1 MKAKIETIKK
11 IDRFI
16 GPILAQV
23 AVIFLPRRNTLSST
37 TPLRFLFIRPGGIGD
52 AVLLV
57 PAISALKKT
66 FPGSSIDVLAEKR
79 NAAVFLLCG
88 DVNTVLQYDKP
99 GDLVAAIRSGYDVV
113 IDTEQWHR
121 LSSVVARL
129 TRAPMLI
136 GYDTNDRTKLFT
148 HPISYSHDD
157 HEIDSYLHLLEPLME
172 RNDIEIKPPFLSI
185 FQQQSADIRR
195 YLLPL
200 AGKRLISIFPGGSIR
215 QKHWG
220 NDRFHDALQ
229 LLVQQGYG
237 IVLLGGEDDVLQ
249 AEEISGTQPSVIS
262 VCGKLSL
269 IETAAIIKETD
280 LLVSGD
286 SGIMHMA
293 SALGTKVVALFGP
306 SNATK
311 WAPRSEQSIVIS
323 HPVECA
329 PCSKYGYTPHCTR
342 DVACMKQI
350 TVNEV
355 VNAVLSLLE
364 R

>member
-1 MKAKIETIKK
+1 MNVKIETIKK

-16 GPILAQV
+16 GPVLAQ
-23 AVIFLPRRNTLSST
+23 AALIFLPRRHTASST
-37 TPLRFLFIRPGGIGD
+37 TSLRFLFIRPGGIGD
-52 AVLLV
+52 AVLLL
-57 PAISALKKT
+57 PAISAVKKK
-66 FPGSSIDVLAEKR
+66 FPDASIDILAEKR
-79 NAAVFLLCG
+79 NAAIFLLCG
-88 DVNTVLQYDKP
+88 NVNIVLQYDKP
-99 GDLVAAIRSGYDVV
+99 GDLIAAMRIDYDVV

-129 TRAPMLI
+129 TRAPMVI
-136 GYDTNDRTKLFT
+136 GYDTNDREKLFT

-157 HEIDSYLHLLEPLME
+157 HEIDSFLHLLRPLMK
-172 RNDIEIKPPFLSI
+172 RNDIEIKRPFLSI
-185 FQQQSADIRR
+185 SPEHSAHVRR

-200 AGKRLISIFPGGSIR
+200 AGKRLVSFFPGGSIR
-215 QKHWG
+215 QKRWG
-220 NDRFHDALQ
+220 NDRFHDAIQ
-229 LLVQQGYG
+229 LLVQRGYG
-237 IVLLGGEDDVLQ
+237 IVLIGGEDDVLH
-249 AEEISGTQPSVIS
+249 AEEISGTLPSVIN

-269 IETAAIIKETD
+269 VETAAIIKETD

-293 SALGTKVVALFGP
+293 YALGTKVVALFGP

-329 PCSKYGYTPHCTR
+329 PCSRYGYTPHCTH

-350 TVNEV
+350 VVSEV
-355 VNAVLSLLE
+355 VDTVLSLLE
-364 R
+364 K

>member
-1 MKAKIETIKK
+1 MNAKIETIKK

-16 GPILAQV
+16 GQVLAQA
-23 AVIFLPRRNTLSST
+23 AVFFLPRCNALSST
-37 TPLRFLFIRPGGIGD
+37 ASLRFLFIRPGGIGD
-52 AVLLV
+52 AVLLL
-57 PAISALKKT
+57 PAISAVKKT
-66 FPGSSIDVLAEKR
+66 FPDSSIDILAEKR

-88 DVNTVLQYDKP
+88 SVNTVLQYDMP
-99 GDLVAAIRSGYDVV
+99 GDLVAAIRSSYDVV

-136 GYDTNDRTKLFT
+136 GYDTNNRKKLFT

-157 HEIDSYLHLLEPLME
+157 HENDSFLHLLGPLME
-172 RNDIEIKPPFLSI
+172 RNDIEIKPPFLLISPEH
-185 FQQQSADIRR
+185 SAHIRR

-200 AGKRLISIFPGGSIR
+200 AGKRLISFFPGGSIS
-215 QKHWG
+215 QKRWG
-220 NDRFHDALQ
+220 NDRFHDAIQ
-229 LLVQQGYG
+229 LLVQRGYG
-237 IVLLGGEDDVLQ
+237 IVLIGGEDDVSN
-249 AEEISGTQPSVIS
+249 AEEISGTLPSVIN

-269 IETAAIIKETD
+269 VETAAIIKETD

-329 PCSKYGYTPHCTR
+329 PCSRYGYTPHCKR

-355 VNAVLSLLE
+355 VGAVLNLVE